1 MTGNSEPAYTM
12 TVSLN
17 VLKHLGIGLY
27 SNVPAVL
34 SEAVANAWDADAG
47 KVEINIDPAKGIIT
61 IRDDGHGM
69 SVSDANQKY
78 LEVGY
83 ERRKDGGANTPGGRV
98 VMGRKGVG
106 KLSLF
111 SIAKTVEVHS
121 AKDGERHGFKMEV
134 SGIEEAAGKNEPYH
148 PVSLPEGK
156 VDKGTYLVLTD
167 MNRRIGQSIQPLRRR
182 LSRRFSIIGAEH
194 GFAIELN
201 DKPVTVEDR
210 GYHDKLQ
217 YIWTF
222 GKRGKKVVSIAK
234 NLEHT
239 EELPGVI
246 PSTDE
251 FSSQEID
258 GWIGTVRRP
267 RDLKDPDTRES
278 INGIVIMVR
287 GKLAQENI
295 LDEFGDENLYSQ
307 YVIGEI
313 HADFL
318 DLDTADDIATTN
330 RQKLIEDDPR
340 YQALKETLGEHLKAI
355 QIGWRDQRNKG
366 GKEVAATIPQ
376 IEQWYAGLNPDQ
388 KKNATKLFGRINQLP
403 FEDDSEKRRLFIG
416 GILAFESLR
425 FRNSLNQLDKISTGN
440 LSALSEVFAQLDD
453 LEQSAYYQ
461 VTRDRLEVI
470 RTLTHLV
477 DENAKERALQEH
489 LYHHLWLLDPSWERA
504 THTAQMERRIHNALE
519 VVYSALPP
527 EERGSRLD
535 IYYATT
541 GNKHVIVELKRANR
555 VVEASELSNQ
565 IQRYHSAARAALQ
578 QAGRD
583 NDPLEFV
590 CVLGRRPREWDITPG
605 FEQRY
610 RISLAAF
617 DARVVMYDS
626 LIDNAQQAYQDYV
639 NRHEEAGRVYKLI
652 RSIAEE
658 DIDAMSPGG

>member
-1 MTGNSEPAYTM
+1 MTGNSEDTYTM

-34 SEAVANAWDADAG
+34 SEAVANAWDADAE
-47 KVEINIDPAKGIIT
+47 KVEINIDPAKGRIA

-69 SVSDANQKY
+69 SVSDANRRY

-83 ERRKDGGANTPGGRV
+83 DRRKDGGSKTPKGRL

-134 SGIEEAAGKNEPYH
+134 AGIEEAAGEDKSYH
-148 PVSLPEGK
+148 PMPLQEGH
-156 VDKGTYLVLTD
+156 VDQGTYLVLTD
-167 MNRRIGQSIQPLRRR
+167 MKRRLGQSVPPLRRR
-182 LSRRFSIIGAEH
+182 LARRFSIIGAEH

-201 DKPVTVEDR
+201 GEPVTVEDR

-222 GKRGKKVVSIAK
+222 GKRGKEVLSIAK
-234 NLEHT
+234 KLEYT
-239 EELPGVI
+239 EELSGNI
-246 PSTDE
+246 PPTAG
-251 FSSQEID
+251 FLGQEID

-318 DLDTADDIATTN
+318 DLDNADDIATTN
-330 RQKLIEDDPR
+330 RQRLIEDDPR
-340 YQALKETLGEHLKAI
+340 YQALKATLGEHLKTI
-355 QIGWRDQRNKG
+355 QSGWREQRDKG
-366 GKEVAATIPQ
+366 GKEVATTIQQ
-376 IEQWYAGLNPDQ
+376 IEEWYEGLNPDL

-403 FEDDSEKRRLFIG
+403 FEDDSEKRRLFVG

-425 FRNSLNQLDKISTGN
+425 FRNTLNRLDTISTGN
-440 LSALSEVFAQLDD
+440 LGALSEVFAQLDD

-461 VTRDRLEVI
+461 VTRDRLDVI

-477 DENAKERALQEH
+477 DEDAKERALQEH
-489 LYHHLWLLDPSWERA
+489 LYRHLWLLDPSWERA
-504 THTAQMERRIHNALE
+504 THTEQMERSIRNALDGRE
-519 VVYSALPP
+519 VGLSDNEKRA
-527 EERGSRLD
+527 RLD

-541 GNKHVIVELKRANR
+541 GNRHVVIELKRSS
-555 VVEASELSNQ
+555 VVLTTSELLAQVSKYRGPA
-565 IQRYHSAARAALQ
+565 IRILESH
-578 QAGRD
+578 GKG
-583 NDPLEFV
+583 NDPLEF
-590 CVLGRRPREWDITPG
+590 I
-605 FEQRY
+605 
-610 RISLAAF
+610 
-617 DARVVMYDS
+617 
-626 LIDNAQQAYQDYV
+626 
-639 NRHEEAGRVYKLI
+639 
-652 RSIAEE
+652 
-658 DIDAMSPGG
+658 